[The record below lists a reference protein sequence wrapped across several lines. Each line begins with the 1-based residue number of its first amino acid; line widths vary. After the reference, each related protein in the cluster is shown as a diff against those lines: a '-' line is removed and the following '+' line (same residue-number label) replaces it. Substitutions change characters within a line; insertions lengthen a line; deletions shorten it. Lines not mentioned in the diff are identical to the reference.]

1 MVLVTTAAEAAA
13 VDSRAIAAGTASWAL
28 MRAAGR
34 AAAGVIRDRLAAYLD
49 GGVVVLAGGGNNG
62 GDGYVVAAELAAAGN
77 AVSVVATAEPGT
89 EDARTARTALPASV
103 SVHGWNDVTPGHA
116 QGALIVDALLG
127 TGSSGAPRGAV
138 ADAIAMARRA
148 RAAGVPVVSL
158 DIPSGVDATSGAAPG
173 AFVQADLT
181 VTFGTVKRGLLRNRG
196 AAGAIVVVDIGL
208 GAASDDATAPNL
220 VDAARALDAVPPIG
234 AGANKGTRRKL
245 LVFGGGAGMAGAA
258 ILAARGALRSGVGMV
273 KLCVESPSIVPVQAA
288 EPAALTAPWPVDD
301 SALRAYLEWAHAVL
315 VGPGL
320 GLGRA
325 SRELAERVLGAWR
338 GPVVVDADALT
349 MFEGRAERLAE
360 LLAGR
365 PAIITPHAVEA
376 QRLAGVT
383 AADLDAG
390 RFEAAARLA
399 DRVRATV
406 LLKGVPTVVSDGRRT
421 LVVAAGTPVLATGGS
436 GDILGGIVTTLL
448 AQTGDPLASAASGA
462 WVHGRAAEI
471 AGAGDV
477 RGVTL
482 DDVLAALRDAWR
494 RAPAPPLP
502 VLAEL
507 PRAGDRP

>member
-1 MVLVTTAAEAAA
+1 
-13 VDSRAIAAGTASWAL
+13 
-28 MRAAGR
+28 
-34 AAAGVIRDRLAAYLD
+34 
-49 GGVVVLAGGGNNG
+49 
-62 GDGYVVAAELAAAGN
+62 
-77 AVSVVATAEPGT
+77 
-89 EDARTARTALPASV
+89 
-103 SVHGWNDVTPGHA
+103 
-116 QGALIVDALLG
+116 
-127 TGSSGAPRGAV
+127 
-138 ADAIAMARRA
+138 
-148 RAAGVPVVSL
+148 
-158 DIPSGVDATSGAAPG
+158 
-173 AFVQADLT
+173 
-181 VTFGTVKRGLLRNRG
+181 KRGLLRNRG

-234 AGANKGTRRKL
+234 AGA
-245 LVFGGGAGMAGAA
+245 AGAA

-421 LVVAAGTPVLATGGS
+421 LVVAAGT
-436 GDILGGIVTTLL
+436 
-448 AQTGDPLASAASGA
+448 
-462 WVHGRAAEI
+462 
-471 AGAGDV
+471 
-477 RGVTL
+477 
-482 DDVLAALRDAWR
+482 
-494 RAPAPPLP
+494 
-502 VLAEL
+502 
-507 PRAGDRP
+507 